1 MAALCEH
8 LQNSSKVVVSSHQ
21 LLPLKLKRRDPSVA
35 SWLLMVAVGEGVMAA
50 VWDSFW
56 EVGDGPVCERGGRGR
71 GGRGRGGR
79 GRGER
84 GRGGRGRGRRGR
96 DGRGRGERG

>member
-50 VWDSFW
+50 VWGSFW
-56 EVGDGPVCERGGRGR
+56 EVGDGPVCEGGRGERGRGGRGKGR
-71 GGRGRGGR
+71 RGRGGR

-84 GRGGRGRGRRGR
+84 G
-96 DGRGRGERG
+96 